1 MLTFLS
7 TFDPLHTHAHTNEY
21 CMVIMGLT
29 NNVEITKR
37 KKEVNE
43 ENSACRV
50 VDWAGSDNSFNF
62 KENKFL
68 V

>member
-1 MLTFLS
+1 
-7 TFDPLHTHAHTNEY
+7 
-21 CMVIMGLT
+21 MVIMGLT